1 MDTCETLIRC
11 TQQAQSPVPKLKMG
25 LRKKGRIYNRIIE
38 AIIKKK
44 LSKSWISLLGF
55 P

>member
-11 TQQAQSPVPKLKMG
+11 TQQAQSPVPKSKMG
-25 LRKKGRIYNRIIE
+25 LRKNGRIYDRSHNNN
-38 AIIKKK
+38 KKQK